1 MKDYN
6 GKAGEDRAAEYL
18 IKNGYTIIERN
29 LRIGGSEIDII
40 ATKEDFLVFVEV
52 KSRLSIDFGYPE
64 EFVDERKIKKIVDGA
79 KLFSVRKKYREM
91 LIRFDVIAVNRGLG
105 EVSIEHYE
113 NAFEYDG

>member
-1 MKDYN
+1 LKDYN
-6 GKAGEDRAAEYL
+6 GKVGEDRAAEYL
-18 IKNGYTIIERN
+18 IRNDYSIVEKN

-52 KSRLSIDFGYPE
+52 KSRLSSDFGYPE
-64 EFVDERKIKKIVDGA
+64 EFVDEKKKKKIIDGA

-91 LIRFDVIAVNRGLG
+91 LIRFDVIAVNWGLG
-105 EVSIEHYE
+105 NITIEHYE